1 MASLYHTPLGQTTGD
16 HSGAE
21 RGEREGG
28 REGEIEGMG
37 VGGRIRNMRSSQA
50 R

>member
-1 MASLYHTPLGQTTGD
+1 MASLYHTPLGQMTGD

-28 REGEIEGMG
+28 GDRGD
-37 VGGRIRNMRSSQA
+37 GGGG
-50 R
+50 